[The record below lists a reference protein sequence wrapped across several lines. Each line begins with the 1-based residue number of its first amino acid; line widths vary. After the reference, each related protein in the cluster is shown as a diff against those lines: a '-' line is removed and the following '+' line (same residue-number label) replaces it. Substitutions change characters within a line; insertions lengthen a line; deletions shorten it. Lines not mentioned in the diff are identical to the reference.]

1 MSLRWR
7 LSWLLALTAVLTVTA
22 FGLFAYFAARDS
34 AIQATHARLRSALV
48 QINAITE
55 LGGISQIEALRTVA
69 NHPVVVDALS
79 ASNGDANGD
88 MPVHLEEAV
97 LPLRGSTPGAQASTV
112 VELVGE
118 DGVAHYVV
126 PADAQAPGTQSP
138 IHLTPDGAVGPLYVR
153 DGGLYFQSAVSLGS
167 GKGGIRVTR
176 RVGSGTANR
185 RIATNLLGPDAAL
198 LVGNRDGVLWSD
210 ADQVNYPGTPENP
223 TRYSRRGTT
232 WLSSAAAVKQTP
244 WLYAVELPESV
255 ALAPARALIM
265 PLVGTGLA
273 IAVVGV
279 VVGLRMG
286 RRIATPLEDL
296 TSATEAIAR
305 GDRDVHLPAVTRRDE
320 VGRLAR
326 AFGTMATNIRAVHDR
341 LESEIDTRTGELS
354 TAVERLRTLDEELR
368 KSERFAEIG
377 RLSGSVGHE
386 LRNPLG
392 VMNTVV
398 VMIDGMSDASPRLKE
413 YARLLRE
420 QLRLSERIITD
431 VLDRAR
437 SGAPVQS
444 VVDVTELLDDIVTRA
459 SVPAHITVERKDVL
473 PLPPVALNRDHVG
486 QIVWNL
492 ITNAA
497 QAVQGHMQ
505 RPGTITVGA
514 CVRDGRLRI
523 EVCDTGPGLSAA
535 EVEKI
540 FEPMYTTKAAGVG
553 LGLSISRAFARASG
567 GELFVASSTGPG
579 ACVVLDL
586 PAHADQ
592 KCRN

>member
-7 LSWLLALTAVLTVTA
+7 LSWLLASTAVLTVTA
-22 FGLFAYFAARDS
+22 FGLFAYIAARDA
-34 AIQATHARLRSALV
+34 AIESTHARLRSALV

-55 LGGISQIEALRTVA
+55 LGGISQLELLRTVA
-69 NHPVVVDALS
+69 HHPAVADTLTS
-79 ASNGDANGD
+79 ENGDANGESS
-88 MPVHLEEAV
+88 VHLEEAL
-97 LPLRGSTPGAQASTV
+97 LPLRGSTPTAQASTV
-112 VELVGE
+112 VELVGP
-118 DGVAHYVV
+118 GGGIRKVL
-126 PADAQAPGTQSP
+126 PADAHAPDSP
-138 IHLTPDGAVGPLYVR
+138 PPLALTPDGAVGPLFVR
-153 DGGLYFQSAVSLGS
+153 DGALYFQSAVSLES
-167 GKGGIRVTR
+167 GQGGIRVTR
-176 RVGSGTANR
+176 QVGAGSANR
-185 RIATNLLGPDAAL
+185 RIATNLLGPEAVL
-198 LVGNRDGVLWSD
+198 LVGNQDGVLW
-210 ADQVNYPGTPENP
+210 AGAEQVHHPGARERP
-223 TRYSRRGTT
+223 TRYRRNGTT

-273 IAVVGV
+273 IALVGI

-296 TSATEAIAR
+296 TSAAEAIAR
-305 GDRDVHLPAVTRRDE
+305 GDRDVHLPAVTRQDE

-341 LESEIDTRTGELS
+341 LESEVDTRTEELS
-354 TAVERLRTLDEELR
+354 TAVARLRTLDEELR

-392 VMNTVV
+392 VMTTVV
-398 VMIDGMSDASPRLKE
+398 VMIDGMPDASPKLKE

-437 SGAPVQS
+437 SGAPVHS
-444 VVDVTELLDDIVTRA
+444 VGDVTELLDDIVRRT

-473 PLPPVALNRDHVG
+473 PLPPVALDRDHVG

-497 QAVQGHMQ
+497 QAIEGHMQ

-514 CVRDGRLRI
+514 VVREGRLHI
-523 EVCDTGPGLSAA
+523 EVCDTGPGLTAA
-535 EVEKI
+535 DAEKI

-567 GELFVASSTGPG
+567 GDLFVAPPRGTG
-579 ACVVLDL
+579 ACFVLDL

-592 KCRN
+592 LCRD

>member
-34 AIQATHARLRSALV
+34 ALEAAHAKLRSTIV

-55 LGGISQIEALRTVA
+55 LGGINQLETLRTVA
-69 NHPVVVDALS
+69 SHPAVVAALS
-79 ASNGDANGD
+79 HNNGGVNGGVAPD
-88 MPVHLEEAV
+88 VEEA
-97 LPLRGSTPGAQASTV
+97 LSPLRGSTPAAQSAAV
-112 VELVGE
+112 VELVDE
-118 DGVAHYVV
+118 TGVARYVF
-126 PADAQAPGTQSP
+126 PHNEPAPGNQSSLNP
-138 IHLTPDGAVGPLYVR
+138 TPEGVVGPLYTR
-153 DGGLYFQSAVSLGS
+153 DSALYFQSAISLGH
-167 GKGGIRVTR
+167 GLGGLRVTR
-176 RVGSGTANR
+176 RVGASSANR

-198 LVGNRDGVLWSD
+198 LIGNRDGVLWSG
-210 ADQVNYPGTPENP
+210 AEQVRYPGTPETP
-223 TRYSRRGTT
+223 TRYQRNGTT

-244 WLYAVELPESV
+244 WLYAVELPEAV
-255 ALAPARALIM
+255 ALAPARGLVM

-273 IAVVGV
+273 IAVVGIA
-279 VVGLRMG
+279 VGLRMG

-296 TSATEAIAR
+296 TTATEAIAR
-305 GDRDVHLPAVTRRDE
+305 GDRDVHLPAVTRQDE

-326 AFGTMATNIRAVHDR
+326 AFGTMATSIRAVHDR
-341 LESEIDTRTGELS
+341 LETEVDRRTEELS
-354 TAVERLRTLDEELR
+354 KAVARLRTVDEELR

-392 VMNTVV
+392 VMTTVV
-398 VMIDGMSDASPRLKE
+398 VMIDGMPDASPKLKE

-437 SGAPVQS
+437 SGAPVHS
-444 VVDVTELLDDIVTRA
+444 VVDVARLLDDIVTRA
-459 SVPAHITVERKDVL
+459 AVPAHITVERTDVL
-473 PLPPVALNRDHVG
+473 PLPPVALDRDHVG

-497 QAVQGHMQ
+497 QAIEGHTD
-505 RPGTITVGA
+505 RAGRITVGA
-514 CVRDGRLRI
+514 RIQDDRLRI
-523 EVCDTGPGLSAA
+523 EVCDTGPGLSASDA
-535 EVEKI
+535 ERI

-567 GELFVASSTGPG
+567 GDLSVAPATGPG
-579 ACVVLDL
+579 ACFVLDL

-592 KCRN
+592 LRRH